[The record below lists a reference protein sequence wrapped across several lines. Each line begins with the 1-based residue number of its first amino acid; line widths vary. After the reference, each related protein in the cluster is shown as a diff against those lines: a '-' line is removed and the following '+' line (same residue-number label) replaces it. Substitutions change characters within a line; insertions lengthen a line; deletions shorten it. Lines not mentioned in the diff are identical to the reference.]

1 MPETPTLPL
10 WAGRAMAFIGVLLLA
25 INLRTAAV
33 AFSPIIGHIQA
44 DIPLDGVRIGL
55 IAAVPAVAFSLSA
68 FFGAAA
74 AKKIGLEQLVALSIV
89 AMVIGHLIRAFSG
102 SYPVFFIGTIVSLG
116 AAGIGNVLLPPL
128 VKRYFPDRIGLLTG
142 LYALLLAISA
152 ALPAALAVPVADA
165 VGWQVSIGMWSVL
178 ALLSFLPWVVVL
190 AQHRRIAANADVAP
204 ELAAVDTS
212 VLGRIWHSRMAWML
226 AVVFAI
232 SSVHFYTAAAW
243 FPELLVD
250 TAGVNAFEAGG
261 ILAIFTLVGVPTAL
275 IVPILAARMRNV
287 SWMVLFGLLF
297 FILGYLG
304 LLLAPAAAPI
314 LWAVFVGT
322 GNLIFPV
329 SLVLIN
335 LRSRTHQGSVALSG
349 FVQGFGYAIAAA
361 IPLLVGVLHD
371 LSGGWTL
378 PMLMVLVVTAACIG
392 PAIALRRPKFIED
405 ELARIAQKPVRP

>member
-10 WAGRAMAFIGVLLLA
+10 WVGRSMAFIGIMLLA

-33 AFSPIIGHIQA
+33 AFSPIIDHVEA
-44 DIPLDGVRIGL
+44 DIPLDGLRIGL

-68 FFGAAA
+68 FFGATA
-74 AKKIGLEQLVALSIV
+74 AKKLGLEQLVALSIV
-89 AMVIGHLIRAFSG
+89 TMVIGHLIRAFSG
-102 SYPVFFIGTIVSLG
+102 SYTVLLVGTVVSLC

-142 LYALLLAISA
+142 LYALLLACSA
-152 ALPAALAVPVADA
+152 ALPAALAVPVADVA
-165 VGWQVSIGMWSVL
+165 GWQVSIGMWSVL
-178 ALLSFLPWVVVL
+178 ALLSFLPWVLVL
-190 AQHRRIAANADVAP
+190 AQNRRTAIGADEAP
-204 ELAAVDTS
+204 EVAAVDTT
-212 VLGRIWHSRMAWML
+212 VLGRIWHSRMAWAL

-243 FPELLVD
+243 FPELMVD
-250 TAGVNAFEAGG
+250 IAGVSHLEAGG
-261 ILAIFTLVGVPTAL
+261 ILAVFSLVGVPAAL
-275 IVPILAARMRNV
+275 IAPILAARMHDV
-287 SWMVLFGLLF
+287 SWMVHFGLLF
-297 FILGYLG
+297 FVFGYLG
-304 LLLAPAAAPI
+304 LLLAPAVAPV
-314 LWAVFVGT
+314 LWAVLVGI

-329 SLVLIN
+329 SLLLIN

-371 LSGGWTL
+371 LSGGWTV
-378 PMLMVLVVTAACIG
+378 PMIMILVVTVACIG

-405 ELARIAQKPVRP
+405 DLARIAETPFRP

>member
-1 MPETPTLPL
+1 MPDSRTLPL
-10 WAGRAMAFIGVLLLA
+10 WAGRSMAFIGIMLLA

-33 AFSPIIGHIQA
+33 AFSPIIGHIEA
-44 DIPLDGVRIGL
+44 DIPLSGLRIGL
-55 IAAVPAVAFSLSA
+55 IGAVPAVAFSLSA

-74 AKKIGLEQLVALSIV
+74 ARKLGLEQLVAVSIV
-89 AMVIGHLIRAFSG
+89 AMVFGHLIRAFSG
-102 SYPVFFIGTIVSLG
+102 SYAVLLIGTIVSLC

-128 VKRYFPDRIGLLTG
+128 VKRYFPDRVGLLTG
-142 LYALLLAISA
+142 LYALLLATSA

-165 VGWQVSIGMWSVL
+165 AGWQVSIGLWSVL
-178 ALLSFLPWVVVL
+178 ALMSFLPWILVL
-190 AQHRRIAANADVAP
+190 GQRRRITAGSDGAP
-204 ELAAVDTS
+204 EVTTVDAT
-212 VLGRIWHSRMAWML
+212 VLGRIWHSRMAWAL

-243 FPELLVD
+243 FPELMVD
-250 TAGVNAFEAGG
+250 IAGVSPLEGGG
-261 ILAIFTLVGVPTAL
+261 ILAIFSLVGVPTAL
-275 IVPILAARMRNV
+275 ITPILAARMKTV

-304 LLLAPAAAPI
+304 LLLAPALAPV
-314 LWAVFVGT
+314 LWAILVGI

-335 LRSRTHQGSVALSG
+335 LRSRTQQGSVALSG

-371 LSGGWTL
+371 FSGGWNV
-378 PMLMVLVVTAACIG
+378 PMIMILIVTAACIG
-392 PAIALRRPKFIED
+392 PALALRRPKFIED
-405 ELARIAQKPVRP
+405 DLASASGPSAQQ

>member
-1 MPETPTLPL
+1 MPETRSLPL
-10 WAGRAMAFIGVLLLA
+10 WAGRTMAFIGIMLLA

-33 AFSPIIGHIQA
+33 AFSPIIGHIEA
-44 DIPLDGVRIGL
+44 DIPLDGLRIGL
-55 IAAVPAVAFSLSA
+55 IGAVPAVAFSLSA

-74 AKKIGLEQLVALSIV
+74 AKKVGLEQLVALSIV
-89 AMVIGHLIRAFSG
+89 AMVIGHVIRAFSG
-102 SYPVFFIGTIVSLG
+102 SYLVLLIGTIVSLG

-165 VGWQVSIGMWSVL
+165 AGWQVSIGMWSVL
-178 ALLSFLPWVVVL
+178 ALLSFLPWVLVL
-190 AQHRRIAANADVAP
+190 GQHRRATSGADDAP
-204 ELAAVDTS
+204 ELSAVDTTA
-212 VLGRIWHSRMAWML
+212 LGRIWHSRMAWAL
-226 AVVFAI
+226 AVVFAS

-243 FPELLVD
+243 FPELMVD
-250 TAGVNAFEAGG
+250 IAGVTPLEAGG
-261 ILAIFTLVGVPTAL
+261 ILAIFSLVGVPTAL
-275 IVPILAARMRNV
+275 ITPILAARMKNV

-304 LLLAPAAAPI
+304 LLFAPAFAPV
-314 LWAVFVGT
+314 LWAILVGV

-405 ELARIAQKPVRP
+405 DLARIAQKAV